1 MEFPDDIW
9 GNIMSWFHSAYR
21 EPPHYIAFTNMEI
34 YQEYKTKDNPVLDY
48 DGEIRMIEN
57 TLYRYILDDY
67 SFCWFREA
75 SRKSLNSADCC
86 VESIEVT
93 EILEGEVPT
102 RNLAFPVLTKTSL
115 CRESI

>member
-1 MEFPDDIW
+1 MLGLFGLGKRSFCIKP
-9 GNIMSWFHSAYR
+9 
-21 EPPHYIAFTNMEI
+21 
-34 YQEYKTKDNPVLDY
+34 
-48 DGEIRMIEN
+48 
-57 TLYRYILDDY
+57 DDY